1 MSRYNKMMTEVLDSI
16 FEGYTLDSKSGKL
29 VVTNEAAS
37 KKAQESLH
45 SLVLEKARELWDQL
59 EAAEDSLSSVA
70 EEIRFE
76 EMNTDP
82 SSMSG
87 AISQS
92 AAPEDTA
99 APAAPDAGLG
109 LDAAPALESAGSI
122 SELLSTDD
130 LNLDDIF
137 ENMDQLDNHQN
148 TSVPRGPDMPFDEM
162 TGGMSAGNIGGGMG
176 MEAEG
181 DIQDGDEDFD
191 TLSMGMG
198 DEGDEMGDP
207 MGGEMGGDI
216 GGDDMMGD
224 PEMGGDMGGDGMDD
238 MGGFDFDL
246 DLDDPEMGGD
256 LAMGDDGMGDEM
268 GMEPEGEMGMG
279 DEMGLGDEE
288 EIEAEGMGRQSMR
301 MEGKGKQPP
310 WLKKGGKKDDDDDD
324 DDKDDDDKDDKDDDD
339 DDDDDKPAFLKKKGD
354 KDDD

>member
-1 MSRYNKMMTEVLDSI
+1 MSRYNKMMTEVLDAI

-45 SLVLEKARELWDQL
+45 TLVLEKARELWDQL
-59 EAAEDSLSSVA
+59 EAAEESLSSVA

-87 AISQS
+87 AISQMAS
-92 AAPEDTA
+92 PEDDAAAAPA
-99 APAAPDAGLG
+99 AAPDAGLG

-162 TGGMSAGNIGGGMG
+162 TGGMSAGNIGGGGMG
-176 MEAEG
+176 MEGEG
-181 DIQDGDEDFD
+181 DIEDGDENYDA
-191 TLSMGMG
+191 LSMGMG

-207 MGGEMGGDI
+207 VGSDDGMGDPMADDGMDDMGGMDG
-216 GGDDMMGD
+216 MGD
-224 PEMGGDMGGDGMDD
+224 PEMGDGMDD

-256 LAMGDDGMGDEM
+256 LAMGDDGMG
-268 GMEPEGEMGMG
+268 MEPEMDDGMG
-279 DEMGLGDEE
+279 GDIGDEIGLGDEE

-301 MEGKGKQPP
+301 MEGKGEKPAF
-310 WLKKGGKKDDDDDD
+310 LKKG
-324 DDKDDDDKDDKDDDD
+324 DK
-339 DDDDDKPAFLKKKGD
+339 DDDKPAFLKKK
-354 KDDD
+354 KDD